1 MSEQRFQ
8 QLKVWLH
15 SFFQRS
21 KTICAPMSVYVYICD
36 CIMCELKIW
45 NLYVTL
51 IWIFSFVVPFPIASH
66 ASNCNI
72 PMAVYVC
79 VCVCHCYGAYLCGI
93 HKMQA
98 VKIKQTNKAPLNTNN
113 EKWNRRQWHCNIVSF
128 VSFFRSFLRYD
139 ITMLS
144 IATSNQIEK
153 QSVWRERITYLVLI
167 LACIYL
173 YFL

>member
-1 MSEQRFQ
+1 MIAFIFSTFQ
-8 QLKVWLH
+8 NNLRAHECVCVHMWLH
-15 SFFQRS
+15 YVWTKNLKSVCYSDLNIF
-21 KTICAPMSVYVYICD
+21 ICSSISDCFTCFKLQHSNGSVC
-36 CIMCELKIW
+36 
-45 NLYVTL
+45 
-51 IWIFSFVVPFPIASH
+51 
-66 ASNCNI
+66 
-72 PMAVYVC
+72 VC

-128 VSFFRSFLRYD
+128 VSFFRSFLRYG